1 MLMLLWD
8 LWIWKYC
15 FPSSHCALLLCCIP
29 TAFNRELLHAGLFWR
44 PQEKKNYDKFGP
56 LNLEYCN
63 YSFVIMGSDNH
74 MIPNYWNKAT
84 LTSVN
89 AYTDTLKPNP
99 TLWEDQ
105 GCTLGCL
112 LLLTWTEELNN
123 QASSAYFFSCLT
135 IIQCHKFPNRSHLHL
150 QYFWASRNTHFSLTT
165 MKVTLSLIFTNGTG
179 KSHFT
184 FECT

>member
-1 MLMLLWD
+1 MKNQILHD
-8 LWIWKYC
+8 TEIQNINFKHSFNTRC
-15 FPSSHCALLLCCIP
+15 ECCCGTSESGSIVFHPVIVLCCYA
-29 TAFNRELLHAGLFWR
+29 AF
-44 PQEKKNYDKFGP
+44 PQPLTENCSMLGFFEEHRKKKYDKFGP

-84 LTSVN
+84 LTSAN

-135 IIQCHKFPNRSHLHL
+135 II
-150 QYFWASRNTHFSLTT
+150 
-165 MKVTLSLIFTNGTG
+165 
-179 KSHFT
+179 
-184 FECT
+184 